1 MKDLEDP
8 AVQCRWLAVSVQR
21 VVLKSEDSS
30 SGEAACACRERG
42 GGRERERKRKRKRE
56 RRRQREGS
64 EVGTD
69 AGLSHL
75 QDSGEIDDSPDN
87 GCNAT
92 EAIETDYMGS
102 WPIRKRPPPW
112 DPPRTLS
119 IGLR

>member
-1 MKDLEDP
+1 
-8 AVQCRWLAVSVQR
+8 VQMARGEC
-21 VVLKSEDSS
+21 LKGGSEVRGLLVRRS
-30 SGEAACACRERG
+30 CLCLQRERE

-87 GCNAT
+87 DCNAT